1 MKYKLVIFDMD
12 GTILDTLDDLTYS
25 LNYALEKAG
34 FLKRTR
40 KEVRSFVGNGIK
52 KLVER
57 GVPTGTSNEVIESV
71 LSDFTQYYEKHC
83 SDNTKPYDGIVD
95 LIQNLKEKGYLTAIV
110 SNKADFAVQE
120 LSKKYFADLFDA
132 VVGEKCGVRKK
143 PSPDTVNQ
151 VLMLLNI
158 NRSEA
163 VYIGDSEVDIETAK
177 NAGME
182 CISVDWGFRD
192 HEELIQDGATTILSR
207 PLDILSII

>member
-1 MKYKLVIFDMD
+1 M
-12 GTILDTLDDLTYS
+12 
-25 LNYALEKAG
+25 
-34 FLKRTR
+34 
-40 KEVRSFVGNGIK
+40 
-52 KLVER
+52 
-57 GVPTGTSNEVIESV
+57 
-71 LSDFTQYYEKHC
+71 
-83 SDNTKPYDGIVD
+83 
-95 LIQNLKEKGYLTAIV
+95 IQNLKEKGYLTAVV

-143 PSPDTVNQ
+143 TSPDTVNQ

-177 NAGME
+177 NAEMG

-192 HEELIQDGATTILSR
+192 HEELIQNEATTILSR